1 MRGRGVTINCINSDW
16 SLSQVSV
23 NNHKSNATAGATIY
37 HLREIDTTG
46 EQMMS
51 TQSQQRQF
59 GVQGTIPFCNRMAI
73 GDWRRRRTQFGR
85 SDLDGRSI
93 RTTRSVH
100 SKGSRKRQSCSS
112 EENGSRN
119 SDKQARW
126 WSWSCGDDER
136 RVRLLIV
143 YFQIRAPNPFV
154 SGQSGAG
161 CVRSYHGNINTPCSK
176 RHA

>member
-23 NNHKSNATAGATIY
+23 NNHKSNATAGATTY
-37 HLREIDTTG
+37 HLREI
-46 EQMMS
+46 EPQVQQMMS
-51 TQSQQRQF
+51 TQSQQQF
-59 GVQGTIPFCNRMAI
+59 TMKGTIPFCNRMAI
-73 GDWRRRRTQFGR
+73 GDRRRRRTQFGR

-119 SDKQARW
+119 SD
-126 WSWSCGDDER
+126 
-136 RVRLLIV
+136 
-143 YFQIRAPNPFV
+143 
-154 SGQSGAG
+154 
-161 CVRSYHGNINTPCSK
+161 
-176 RHA
+176 